1 MSSEQS
7 GHSQGDVSMEILRKQ
22 VMVNQFVNAVGCTS
36 EQATHILQSAQWQFE
51 VALSIFF
58 EGHSVPSKGQ
68 AQPQPQMQVTPSAHS
83 SSAGSSLGSRMSCQC
98 VPTNTPATPP
108 AFPDTLAMFAQL
120 NTSSPADSAQS
131 LLQEPPIVRCQ
142 QMSNS

>member
-1 MSSEQS
+1 MCQY
-7 GHSQGDVSMEILRKQ
+7 QGFTTFISL
-22 VMVNQFVNAVGCTS
+22 
-36 EQATHILQSAQWQFE
+36 THTQ
-51 VALSIFF
+51 
-58 EGHSVPSKGQ
+58 
-68 AQPQPQMQVTPSAHS
+68 
-83 SSAGSSLGSRMSCQC
+83 QC